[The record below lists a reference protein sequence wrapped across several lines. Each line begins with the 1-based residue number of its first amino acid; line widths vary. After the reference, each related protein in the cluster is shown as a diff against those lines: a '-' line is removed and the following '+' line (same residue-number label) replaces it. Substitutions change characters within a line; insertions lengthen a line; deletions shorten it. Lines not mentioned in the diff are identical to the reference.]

1 MNKLSPHLFYFEK
14 DYDGSNDEPKRL
26 LRDTASDARAYQN
39 RPKTGRPRTGTTRPL
54 PKKFTRVYILQN

>member
-1 MNKLSPHLFYFEK
+1 MMSGEDSSLVME
-14 DYDGSNDEPKRL
+14 DRGSNDEPKRL

-54 PKKFTRVYILQN
+54 PKKFTRVYILRN